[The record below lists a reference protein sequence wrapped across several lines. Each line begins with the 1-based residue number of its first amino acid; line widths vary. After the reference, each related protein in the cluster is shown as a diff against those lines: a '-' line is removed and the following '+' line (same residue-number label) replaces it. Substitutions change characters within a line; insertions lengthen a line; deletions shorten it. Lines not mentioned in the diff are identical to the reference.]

1 MSNPTYAS
9 YSVRMTDKTPL
20 ILVPGLLCTELLWR
34 AQLDALA
41 DLADMTVTTAQR
53 EHDDLGAIAQA
64 ILAAAP
70 TRFALAGLSFGGY
83 VCFEIMRRAPE
94 RVARL
99 ALVDTS
105 ARPDAEE
112 QKARRRALIELAQTG
127 RFLGVTDRLLPLFI
141 AAARLQDQALV
152 ADVKRMA
159 QDVGRD
165 AFLKQ
170 QQAIIARPDSLPTLA
185 RIACPTLVLC
195 GREDQ
200 LTPVARHEEIAAGI
214 PDSKLVVIEGCG
226 HLSTMEKPAEVN
238 AALRVWLAA

>member
-1 MSNPTYAS
+1 MSNAPS
-9 YSVRMTDKTPL
+9 SGYSAGMTEKTPL
-20 ILVPGLLCTELLWR
+20 ILVPGLLCTDLLWR
-34 AQLDALA
+34 AQLDGLA
-41 DLADMTVTTAQR
+41 DLARMTVTTAQR
-53 EHDDLGAIAQA
+53 EHDELGAIADA

-70 TRFALAGLSFGGY
+70 PRFALAGLSFGGY

-94 RVARL
+94 RVERL
-99 ALVDTS
+99 ALLDTS
-105 ARPDAEE
+105 ARADAEE

-127 RFLGVTDRLLPLFI
+127 RFLGVTDRLLPMLI
-141 AAARLQDQALV
+141 AAARLDDAALV

-170 QQAIIARPDSLPTLA
+170 QKAIIGRPDSLPDLA

-200 LTPVARHEEIAAGI
+200 LTPLARHEEIAAGI
-214 PDSKLVVIEGCG
+214 AGSKLVVIEGCG

-238 AALRVWLAA
+238 AALRAWLAA

>member
-1 MSNPTYAS
+1 MSNTSSAR
-9 YSVRMTDKTPL
+9 YSAGMTDKTPL
-20 ILVPGLLCTELLWR
+20 ILVPGLLCTDLLWR

-41 DLADMTVTTAQR
+41 DLARMTVTTAQR
-53 EHDDLGAIAQA
+53 EHDALGAIAEA
-64 ILAAAP
+64 ILAEAP
-70 TRFALAGLSFGGY
+70 PRFALAGLSFGGY

-94 RVARL
+94 RVERR
-99 ALVDTS
+99 ALLDTS
-105 ARPDAEE
+105 ARADAEE

-127 RFLGVTDRLLPLFI
+127 RFLGVTDRLLPLLI
-141 AAARLQDQALV
+141 AAARLADSALV

-170 QQAIIARPDSLPTLA
+170 QKAIIGRPDSLPTLA

-200 LTPVARHEEIAAGI
+200 LTPLERHQEIAAGI
-214 PDSKLVVIEGCG
+214 AGSKLVVIEACG

-238 AALRVWLAA
+238 AALRAWLAA